1 MKTLLLHYPVTTSMT
16 VMLEVDDDFD
26 PCDIDE
32 LQELVTKEDLVD
44 SEVEPVEWDHL
55 KSAWRYADPQDCWV
69 TDPNG
74 GYFTTDMV

>member
-32 LQELVTKEDLVD
+32 LQELVTKED
-44 SEVEPVEWDHL
+44 
-55 KSAWRYADPQDCWV
+55 
-69 TDPNG
+69 
-74 GYFTTDMV
+74 